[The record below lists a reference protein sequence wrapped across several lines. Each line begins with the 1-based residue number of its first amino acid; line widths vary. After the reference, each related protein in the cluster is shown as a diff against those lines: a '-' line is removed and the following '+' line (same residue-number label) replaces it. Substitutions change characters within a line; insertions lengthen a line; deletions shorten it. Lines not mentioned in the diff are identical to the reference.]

1 MDDFEE
7 LCIKKAGKVV
17 LEIIPR
23 RMGKN
28 EFEKIRGIFPKTAK
42 CEMCGKVM
50 KLSERIFKHECSMN
64 NNHYTYTLD
73 LQSDP
78 NGIKV
83 SVYTSSN
90 GLVKTELVSF
100 EDIFLKLS
108 TGECYASA
116 FRNDMSLCSIFRF
129 AYDESDLK
137 RAGLLCITWDKDS
150 CEDDNNESKVSN
162 VSKQEVTTSSN
173 NNKKENQE
181 EKIMTKLS
189 ESINTTLEGFDLKKV
204 AGDLGVKFG
213 VDIDPRIKS
222 TLLGT
227 VVEYEE
233 GRYRGFDLEKKEI
246 TDYAEIK
253 TVSLPAIALPA
264 TTVNVGELIVH
275 GNEIFFITKSE
286 ANEVWGANPL
296 TAKEEKILP
305 VLNPLGM
312 KCYTRIISLGE
323 LLGFKGGSTKNE
335 KIVLWILTVIGK
347 KLFEGGVD
355 VANVKI
361 KSFANESQKYLE
373 LLLPFACVAFASYAM
388 KGTDLRGKDIA
399 GTVEKTFG
407 IKLPKLNNQANL
419 KRLMGFG
426 VVIGGVVTI
435 LNRAFKV
442 EDGKEE
448 MTEAEAK
455 SLLAKLY
462 KIVKPYEKAIKNVL
476 PLALAICAVV
486 LFKGETLDTMR
497 DKLEGV
503 LLIAKDKVTD
513 EYNVS
518 DKVFEKENVK
528 KYVIIAGVAVVAFF
542 AYGKMISKEGSEEN
556 KDFTSLLTLV
566 APAAAIVVVFSPKL
580 KEFLL
585 KFLRKD
591 EIEVEAKVKEEKE
604 EKDETVEPENSD
616 VSDMFDDM
624 I

>member
-1 MDDFEE
+1 MTN
-7 LCIKKAGKVV
+7 LSKGGT
-17 LEIIPR
+17 IPK
-23 RMGKN
+23 RMNKN
-28 EFEKIRGIFPKTAK
+28 EFEKIRGISPKLVK
-42 CEMCGKVM
+42 CVLCGEEM
-50 KLSERIFKHECSMN
+50 KLSDGIFKHECDMTIN
-64 NNHYTYTLD
+64 RNTYKLD
-73 LQSDP
+73 LKSDP

-83 SVYTSSN
+83 SVYTDSDS
-90 GLVKTELVSF
+90 LVKTELVSF
-100 EDIFLKLS
+100 ENICLKS
-108 TGECYASA
+108 SPSECYISV
-116 FRNDMSLCSIFRF
+116 FKNSSLLYSVFNLI
-129 AYDESDLK
+129 YDESDLK
-137 RAGLLCITWDKDS
+137 RAGLLSITCDNGS
-150 CEDDNNESKVSN
+150 CGDDNNKESKVSN

-233 GRYRGFDLEKKEI
+233 GRYRGLDLEKKEI

-264 TTVNVGELIVH
+264 TTVKVGELIVH

-323 LLGFKGGSTKNE
+323 LLGFKGGSTQNE

-347 KLFEGGVD
+347 KFFEGGVD

-407 IKLPKLNNQANL
+407 IKLPKLNDQANL

-455 SLLAKLY
+455 SLLARLY

-566 APAAAIVVVFSPKL
+566 APAAAIIVVFSPKL

-585 KFLRKD
+585 RFLKKD
-591 EIEVEAKVKEEKE
+591 EIEVEAKVKEVKE
-604 EKDETVEPENSD
+604 EKDEHVEPENSD

>member
-1 MDDFEE
+1 MTN
-7 LCIKKAGKVV
+7 LSKGGT
-17 LEIIPR
+17 IPK
-23 RMGKN
+23 RMNKN
-28 EFEKIRGIFPKTAK
+28 EFEKIRGISPKVVK
-42 CEMCGKVM
+42 CVLCGEEM
-50 KLSERIFKHECSMN
+50 KLSDGIFKHECDMTIN
-64 NNHYTYTLD
+64 RNTYKLD
-73 LQSDP
+73 LKSDP

-83 SVYTSSN
+83 SVYTNSDS
-90 GLVKTELVSF
+90 LVKTELVSF
-100 EDIFLKLS
+100 ENICLKS
-108 TGECYASA
+108 SPSECYISV
-116 FRNDMSLCSIFRF
+116 FKNSSLLYSVFNLI
-129 AYDESDLK
+129 YDESDLK
-137 RAGLLCITWDKDS
+137 RAGLLSITCDNGS
-150 CEDDNNESKVSN
+150 CWDDNNKESKVSN

-189 ESINTTLEGFDLKKV
+189 ESINTTLEGLDLKKV

-264 TTVNVGELIVH
+264 TTVKVGELIVH

-426 VVIGGVVTI
+426 VVIGGVVAI

-462 KIVKPYEKAIKNVL
+462 KIVKPHEKAIKNVL

-518 DKVFEKENVK
+518 DEVFEKENIK

-542 AYGKMISKEGSEEN
+542 AYGKMISKEGSKEN

-566 APAAAIVVVFSPKL
+566 APAAAIIVVFSPKL

-585 KFLRKD
+585 RFLRKD

-604 EKDETVEPENSD
+604 EKDESVEPENSD

>member
-1 MDDFEE
+1 MTN
-7 LCIKKAGKVV
+7 LSKGGT
-17 LEIIPR
+17 IPK
-23 RMGKN
+23 RMNKN
-28 EFEKIRGIFPKTAK
+28 EFEKIRGISPKLVK
-42 CEMCGKVM
+42 CVLCGEEM
-50 KLSERIFKHECSMN
+50 KLSDGIFKHECDMTI
-64 NNHYTYTLD
+64 NHNTYKLD
-73 LQSDP
+73 LKSDP

-83 SVYTSSN
+83 SVYTNSDSS
-90 GLVKTELVSF
+90 VKTELVSF
-100 EDIFLKLS
+100 ENICLKS
-108 TGECYASA
+108 SPSECYISV
-116 FRNDMSLCSIFRF
+116 FKNSSLLYSVFNLI
-129 AYDESDLK
+129 YDESDLK
-137 RAGLLCITWDKDS
+137 RAGLLSITCDNGS
-150 CEDDNNESKVSN
+150 CGDDNNKESKVSN

-233 GRYRGFDLEKKEI
+233 GRYRGLDLEKKEI

-264 TTVNVGELIVH
+264 TTVKVGELIVH

-323 LLGFKGGSTKNE
+323 LLGFKGGSTQNE

-347 KLFEGGVD
+347 KFFEGGVD

-407 IKLPKLNNQANL
+407 IKLPKLNDQANL

-426 VVIGGVVTI
+426 VVIGGVITI

-462 KIVKPYEKAIKNVL
+462 KIVKPHEKAIKNVL

-518 DKVFEKENVK
+518 DEVFEKENVK

-566 APAAAIVVVFSPKL
+566 APAAAIIVVFSPKL

-585 KFLRKD
+585 RFLRKD
-591 EIEVEAKVKEEKE
+591 EIEVEAKVKEEK
-604 EKDETVEPENSD
+604 DEHVEPENSD

>member
-1 MDDFEE
+1 MTN
-7 LCIKKAGKVV
+7 LSKGGT
-17 LEIIPR
+17 IPK
-23 RMGKN
+23 RMNKN
-28 EFEKIRGIFPKTAK
+28 EFEKIRGISPKLVK
-42 CEMCGKVM
+42 CVLCGEEM
-50 KLSERIFKHECSMN
+50 KLSDGIFKHECDMTI
-64 NNHYTYTLD
+64 NHNTYKLD
-73 LQSDP
+73 LKSDP

-83 SVYTSSN
+83 SVYTNSDSS
-90 GLVKTELVSF
+90 VKTELVSF
-100 EDIFLKLS
+100 ENICLKS
-108 TGECYASA
+108 SPSECYISV
-116 FRNDMSLCSIFRF
+116 FKNSSLLYSVFNLI
-129 AYDESDLK
+129 YDESDLK
-137 RAGLLCITWDKDS
+137 RAGLLSITCDNGS
-150 CEDDNNESKVSN
+150 CGDDNNKESKVSN

-233 GRYRGFDLEKKEI
+233 GRYRGLDLEKKEI

-264 TTVNVGELIVH
+264 TTVKVGELIVH

-323 LLGFKGGSTKNE
+323 LLGFKGGSTQNE

-347 KLFEGGVD
+347 KFFEGGVD

-407 IKLPKLNNQANL
+407 IKLPKLNDQANL

-426 VVIGGVVTI
+426 VVIGGVITI

-462 KIVKPYEKAIKNVL
+462 KIVKPHEKAIKNVL

-518 DKVFEKENVK
+518 DEVFEKENVK

-566 APAAAIVVVFSPKL
+566 APAAAIIVVFSPKL

-585 KFLRKD
+585 RFLRKD
-591 EIEVEAKVKEEKE
+591 EIEVEAKVKEEK
-604 EKDETVEPENSD
+604 DEHVEPENSD

-624 I
+624 IWCV

>member
-1 MDDFEE
+1 MTN
-7 LCIKKAGKVV
+7 LSKGGT
-17 LEIIPR
+17 IPK
-23 RMGKN
+23 RMNKN
-28 EFEKIRGIFPKTAK
+28 EFEKIRGISPKVVK
-42 CEMCGKVM
+42 CVLCGEEM
-50 KLSERIFKHECSMN
+50 KLSDGIFKHECSMTIN
-64 NNHYTYTLD
+64 RNTYKLD
-73 LQSDP
+73 LKSDP

-83 SVYTSSN
+83 SVYTNSDS
-90 GLVKTELVSF
+90 LVKTELVSF
-100 EDIFLKLS
+100 ENICLKS
-108 TGECYASA
+108 SPSECYISV
-116 FRNDMSLCSIFRF
+116 FKNSSLLYGVFNFI
-129 AYDESDLK
+129 YDESDLK
-137 RAGLLCITWDKDS
+137 RAGLLSITCDNGSYW
-150 CEDDNNESKVSN
+150 DDNNESKVSN

-407 IKLPKLNNQANL
+407 IKLQ
-419 KRLMGFG
+419 
-426 VVIGGVVTI
+426 
-435 LNRAFKV
+435 
-442 EDGKEE
+442 
-448 MTEAEAK
+448 
-455 SLLAKLY
+455 S
-462 KIVKPYEKAIKNVL
+462 
-476 PLALAICAVV
+476 
-486 LFKGETLDTMR
+486 
-497 DKLEGV
+497 
-503 LLIAKDKVTD
+503 
-513 EYNVS
+513 
-518 DKVFEKENVK
+518 
-528 KYVIIAGVAVVAFF
+528 
-542 AYGKMISKEGSEEN
+542 
-556 KDFTSLLTLV
+556 
-566 APAAAIVVVFSPKL
+566 
-580 KEFLL
+580 
-585 KFLRKD
+585 
-591 EIEVEAKVKEEKE
+591 
-604 EKDETVEPENSD
+604 
-616 VSDMFDDM
+616 
-624 I
+624 

>member
-1 MDDFEE
+1 MTN
-7 LCIKKAGKVV
+7 LSKGGT
-17 LEIIPR
+17 IPK
-23 RMGKN
+23 RMNKN
-28 EFEKIRGIFPKTAK
+28 EFEKIRGISPKVVK
-42 CEMCGKVM
+42 CVLCGEEM
-50 KLSERIFKHECSMN
+50 KLSDGIFKHECDMTIN
-64 NNHYTYTLD
+64 RNTYKLD
-73 LQSDP
+73 LKSDP

-83 SVYTSSN
+83 SVYTNSDSS
-90 GLVKTELVSF
+90 VKTELVSF
-100 EDIFLKLS
+100 ENICLKS
-108 TGECYASA
+108 SPSECYISV
-116 FRNDMSLCSIFRF
+116 FKNSSLLYSVFNLI
-129 AYDESDLK
+129 YDESDLK
-137 RAGLLCITWDKDS
+137 RAGLLPITCDNGS
-150 CEDDNNESKVSN
+150 CWDDNNKESKVSN

-264 TTVNVGELIVH
+264 TTVKVGELIVH

-566 APAAAIVVVFSPKL
+566 APAAAIIVVFSPKL

-585 KFLRKD
+585 RFLRKD
-591 EIEVEAKVKEEKE
+591 EIEVEAKVKEEKEVKE